1 MENKYNVPKAE
12 KPKTRQEHIAAEIEK
27 LVKQRDKTPNGPE
40 KERLQKEIMTL
51 FAQYERLKL

>member
-1 MENKYNVPKAE
+1 MDNKYNVSKVG
-12 KPKTRQEHIAAEIEK
+12 KPETKQEHVAAEIEK

-40 KERLQKEIMTL
+40 KERLQKEIMSL